1 MNTRQFRQTLAR
13 AVFFAVCAM
22 LRHRHSLPQTRVTSH
37 IVPPAPCPFP
47 WTGLELAYHRGFFR
61 SLFETPGQPEPVLL
75 DFEEGPRGMN
85 RYEGLRGPVLARL
98 GSDGGKSVSRFL
110 DRLPVEQIRPE
121 ITRLDSNLT
130 LHQTAP
136 RLFTPAPRLPHPP
149 PPFPGGKKFHPQQ
162 PPQAARPLGLKPHE

>member
-37 IVPPAPCPFP
+37 IVPPAPWPFP
-47 WTGLELAYHRGFFR
+47 WTGLELVYHRGFFR

-85 RYEGLRGPVLARL
+85 RYEDLRGPVLARL

-110 DRLPVEQIRPE
+110 GRLPVEQIRPE

-130 LHQTAP
+130 LHHSAP
-136 RLFTPAPRLPHPP
+136 RIFTAAPGLPHPSDT
-149 PPFPGGKKFHPQQ
+149 FAGGKKFHRQQ
-162 PPQAARPLGLKPHE
+162 RPQASRPSGLEATE